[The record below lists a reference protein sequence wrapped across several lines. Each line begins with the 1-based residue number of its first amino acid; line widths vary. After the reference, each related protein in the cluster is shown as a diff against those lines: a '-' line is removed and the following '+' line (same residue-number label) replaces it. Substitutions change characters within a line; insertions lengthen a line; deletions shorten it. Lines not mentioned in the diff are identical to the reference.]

1 MKNVKKLL
9 ALLLAMAM
17 LFALCACG
25 DDTKKDDKKDDAK
38 DTPTTQAANA
48 DPSAS
53 NAPSTAPTQNNTNNE
68 DNKLTAQKLE
78 GEWQATLDLDA
89 MAYLMGEDVAIYD
102 ELGINLG
109 KCTLDMTFANGE
121 ATIKSSGMVD
131 WYVDM
136 MKDVIDWCYEGDN
149 MLKMVAKMMST
160 DGEEYTTADIE
171 AMLAAE
177 GTTIADVLDE
187 YFGEMDLD
195 ELAEMMAA
203 EMEDETTDYALNG
216 DQLLFDDNESV
227 WTISY
232 SDGKIYILSI
242 NEDGE
247 TTTFNKGDF
256 VLEKK

>member
-17 LFALCACG
+17 LFALCACD
-25 DDTKKDDKKDDAK
+25 DDTKKDDKDDKKD
-38 DTPTTQAANA
+38 PQTTQAANA

-53 NAPSTAPTQNNTNNE
+53 TAPSTTPTQNNT
-68 DNKLTAQKLE
+68 DKDDTLTAQKLE
-78 GEWQATLDLDA
+78 GEWAATLDLDA
-89 MAYLMGEDVAIYD
+89 MAYMMGEEVAIYD

-121 ATIKSSGMVD
+121 ATIKSSSMAD

-136 MKDVIDWCYEGDN
+136 METVIDWCYEGDN
-149 MLKMVAKMMST
+149 MLKLVAKMMST
-160 DGEEYTTADIE
+160 DGEEYTPADIE
-171 AMLAAE
+171 AMLAEE
-177 GTTIADVLDE
+177 GSTIDDVLDE
-187 YFGEMDLD
+187 YFGEVDLD
-195 ELAEMMAA
+195 ELAEMLAA
-203 EMEDETTDYALNG
+203 EMEDETTDYELNG
-216 DQLLFDDNESV
+216 DQLIFDDDSV
-227 WTISY
+227 CTISY
-232 SDGKIYILSI
+232 SDGKIYVLSI